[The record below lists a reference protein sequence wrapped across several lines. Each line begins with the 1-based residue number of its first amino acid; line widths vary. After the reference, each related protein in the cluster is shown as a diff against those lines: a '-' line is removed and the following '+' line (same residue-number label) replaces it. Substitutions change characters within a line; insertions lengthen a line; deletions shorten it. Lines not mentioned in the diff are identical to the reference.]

1 MKLLLFDERYSKLSP
16 LFSRNL
22 SFEQLVAEEQAQEKL
37 QQAQQQSAATI
48 GSSSLSR
55 NDQSEYFLPTD
66 DPLETPS
73 LHGNNMRKFYHKG
86 EQSASNEESPLPPT
100 GKTLPKSGKA
110 APAETDRANYL
121 WGVWFYNDEAT
132 FLINEND
139 LSSFPLDSLILS
151 PQQWKVIKLCGRPI
165 AFNETGVVSAMSQID
180 LNVPALNIS
189 TAITNCTLVPYEL
202 LSATADG
209 LSRALN
215 CPVQYSPSP
224 C

>member
-1 MKLLLFDERYSKLSP
+1 MLFDERYSKLSP

-22 SFEQLVAEEQAQEKL
+22 SFEQLVAEEHAQEKL
-37 QQAQQQSAATI
+37 QQQSSIGATTTV
-48 GSSSLSR
+48 STSLSR

-73 LHGNNMRKFYHKG
+73 LHGN
-86 EQSASNEESPLPPT
+86 
-100 GKTLPKSGKA
+100 SGKHKFLSKGNQSRSTDEV
-110 APAETDRANYL
+110 PASSSNFSKGFNSETDRANYL

-132 FLINEND
+132 FLIHEND
-139 LSSFPLDSLILS
+139 LTSFPLDSLILS

-180 LNVPALNIS
+180 VNIPALNIS

-202 LSATADG
+202 LSTTVDG
-209 LSRALN
+209 LSMALN
-215 CPVQYSPSP
+215 CPVQYAPSSY
-224 C
+224 